1 MDKHVHIV
9 THDVPWPVS
18 HGGYVDLFHKIETL
32 FHAGIKVHL
41 HSFSYG
47 RPVPDELKNICYSIH
62 VYQRKTGF
70 TSIHFSYPYIVQSRN
85 DKKLLD
91 TLLQDEYPII
101 FEGIHTTY
109 WLAQDAFKG
118 RKVIVRLH
126 NIEHKYYAQLARHE
140 NNIFKKIYYK
150 IESLLLKSYEKKIAT
165 KALIAAVSS
174 IDAEIYRDE
183 FNADAHFL
191 PVFLPWQKVSSP
203 SGNGCFCLYH
213 GNLAVSEN
221 EKVAEWL
228 LNEVFNDMDIP
239 LVIAGKDPSLPLK
252 TLAHQQPHTCIVIN
266 PSEKEMQ
273 DMLSKAHINIIPSF
287 NSTGVKLKLLN
298 SLFNGRHCVANDAA
312 MEGAET
318 PSCHMAESK
327 EDFKKVISR
336 LFHIPFSKEE
346 IADREKKLHAVYN
359 NEKNIQQLIAWIY

>member
-1 MDKHVHIV
+1 M
-9 THDVPWPVS
+9 PWPVS
-18 HGGYVDLFHKIETL
+18 HGGYVDLFHKIQTL
-32 FHAGIKVHL
+32 FQAGVKVHL
-41 HSFSYG
+41 HTFSYG
-47 RPVPDELKNICYSIH
+47 RAVPEELNSICFSID

-70 TSIHFSYPYIVQSRN
+70 TSVHFSFPYIVQSRS

-91 TLLQDEYPII
+91 NLQQDNYPII

-109 WLAQDAFKG
+109 WLSKDAFKG
-118 RKVIVRLH
+118 RKIIVRLH
-126 NIEHKYYAQLARHE
+126 NIEHKYYAQLAQHE
-140 NNIFKKIYYK
+140 NNILKKIYYK
-150 IESLLLKSYEKKIAT
+150 TESYLLKKYERKIAT

-174 IDAEIYRDE
+174 IDAAFYKKE
-183 FNADAHFL
+183 FLADAHFL
-191 PVFLPWQKVSSP
+191 PVFLPWQKISSP
-203 SGNGCFCLYH
+203 VGSGCFCLYH

-228 LNEVFNDMDIP
+228 LNEVFNDIDIP

-273 DMLSKAHINIIPSF
+273 DMLAKAHINIIPSF
-287 NSTGVKLKLLN
+287 NCTGVKLKLLN
-298 SLFNGRHCVANDAA
+298 SLFNGRHCVANHAA

-318 PSCHMAESK
+318 PSSHLAESK

-336 LFHIPFSKEE
+336 LFSIPFTQNEKEE
-346 IADREKKLHAVYN
+346 REIRLQAVYN
-359 NEKNIQQLIAWIY
+359 NEKNVQQLIEWIY